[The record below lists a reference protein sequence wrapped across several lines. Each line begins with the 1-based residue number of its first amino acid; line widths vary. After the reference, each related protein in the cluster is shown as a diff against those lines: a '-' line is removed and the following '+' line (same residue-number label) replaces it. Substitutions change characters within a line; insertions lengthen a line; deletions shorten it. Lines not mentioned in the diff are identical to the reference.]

1 MQVQDAKEY
10 LQNELQHSQIL
21 LEKLQE
27 YSERVQKTV
36 DQIDAAYEHVFQ
48 QINSKEKLLCDKV
61 NSSATQTLIQISNF
75 EVCTNNQ

>member
-10 LQNELQHSQIL
+10 LQTELQHSQIL

-61 NSSATQTLIQISNF
+61 NLAATHT
-75 EVCTNNQ
+75 